1 MDDLMKKMQEVMSD
15 PESLAQLNELAAMLQ
30 DDLGD
35 APSDSPQQGD
45 TACGAETDFD
55 FTKLLQIG
63 QMLGGTENDDR
74 NAALLL
80 ALRPHLSTERQIRID
95 RAVKLLKLYTIYTML
110 KDSGMLKDML

>member
-35 APSDSPQQGD
+35 STAEAVSQGD
-45 TACGAETDFD
+45 AVCSSESDFD
-55 FTKLLQIG
+55 FSKLLQIG
-63 QMLGGTENDDR
+63 QMLGGTEHDDK

-80 ALRPHLSTERQIRID
+80 ALRPHLSTERQNKID

-110 KDSGMLKDML
+110 RDSGMLKDML